1 MSHPAPASPAA
12 SAPVHYVGFW
22 ARVLASII
30 DTIAL
35 GLLLLVLGPLLGL
48 SAQIETGA
56 DGLPV
61 FNAHYWQGLGVN
73 QLLGAALVIGFWL
86 WKMATPGK
94 MVISAVIVDAK
105 TLGKPSVGQACGRY
119 LAYFVSIFAFM
130 LGFLWVAFDP
140 RKQGWHDK
148 MAGTLVIR
156 KPVA

>member
-1 MSHPAPASPAA
+1 MNQPVHASPADR
-12 SAPVHYVGFW
+12 APVHYVGFW
-22 ARVLASII
+22 ARVLASLI

-48 SAQIETGA
+48 SAQIETGV
-56 DGLPV
+56 DGLPI

-73 QLLGAALVIGFWL
+73 QLLGAALVIGFWA

-94 MVISAVIVDAK
+94 MVIAAVIVDAQ
-105 TLGKPSVGQACGRY
+105 TLGKPSVGQMIGRY
-119 LAYFVSIFAFM
+119 LGYFVSIFGLM
-130 LGFLWVAFDP
+130 LGFLWVAFDG